1 MAVSGVHGSVRIA
14 VFCIKRALRVM
25 FMITFPKLKA
35 QELKCKESI
44 KQDVYLVQ
52 CKLQRLA
59 CLVFPKAR
67 GVSS

>member
-1 MAVSGVHGSVRIA
+1 MHGTVRI
-14 VFCIKRALRVM
+14 VVVCIKRALRVV
-25 FMITFPKLKA
+25 FIITFPKLKA

-44 KQDVYLVQ
+44 KQGVYLVQ
-52 CKLQRLA
+52 CKVQRLA